1 MNENELS
8 RVIIGDAMKVH
19 TALEDVWEVSKV
31 SLIPPA
37 PFSLTRRRAR
47 EKGGELSLSPPF

>member
-19 TALEDVWEVSKV
+19 TALGAGLLESAYEACLES
-31 SLIPPA
+31 
-37 PFSLTRRRAR
+37 
-47 EKGGELSLSPPF
+47 E